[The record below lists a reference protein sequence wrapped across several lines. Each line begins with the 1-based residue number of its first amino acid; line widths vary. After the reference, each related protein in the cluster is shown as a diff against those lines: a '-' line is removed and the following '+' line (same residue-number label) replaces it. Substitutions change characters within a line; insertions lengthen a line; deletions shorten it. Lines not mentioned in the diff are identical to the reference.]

1 MIYAHVKISDVEGK
15 ITGLAELVPHHKQFT

>member
-15 ITGLAELVPHHKQFT
+15 ITGLAELVLHQRQFT